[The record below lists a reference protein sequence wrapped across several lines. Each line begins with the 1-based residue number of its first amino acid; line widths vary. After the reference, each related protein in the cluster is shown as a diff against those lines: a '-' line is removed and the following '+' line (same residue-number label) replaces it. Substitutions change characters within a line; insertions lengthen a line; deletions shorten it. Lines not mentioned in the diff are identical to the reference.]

1 MFFLLFLFFLLSVLF
16 FFSSHHHQTFNI
28 FDRFW
33 FTAKE
38 STMTRFVVRTWW
50 ITLCWSLD
58 IRQPNGSWRIGGAMD
73 GEKMDTCVWQK
84 IKIDAALRIMRHT
97 QKFNSMYIN
106 WRKKKKKK
114 EKRSILDFRFPII
127 RSRVSRRFQTQLWE
141 ISVEISKSRTGE
153 SVSRYF
159 YFSHTCILLKY
170 LRYFAP
176 FEKRWNDRYIVRTIT
191 CSIFLGS
198 DNLS

>member
-106 WRKKKKKK
+106 WRKKKKERKK
-114 EKRSILDFRFPII
+114 NDPSLIFDFRSSEVESLGVFK
-127 RSRVSRRFQTQLWE
+127 RNCEKYLLNE
-141 ISVEISKSRTGE
+141 ISNRWIGISLFLFFPYVHIIKIS
-153 SVSRYF
+153 
-159 YFSHTCILLKY
+159 
-170 LRYFAP
+170 A
-176 FEKRWNDRYIVRTIT
+176 
-191 CSIFLGS
+191 IFCTFRKKMERSLHRS
-198 DNLS
+198 DNNLLDLSRKR

>member
-16 FFSSHHHQTFNI
+16 FLSSHHHQTFNI

-106 WRKKKKKK
+106 WRKKKKERKTIHPWF
-114 EKRSILDFRFPII
+114 SISDHPKSSLSAFSNAIVRNICWN
-127 RSRVSRRFQTQLWE
+127 LE
-141 ISVEISKSRTGE
+141 ISNRWIGISLFLFFPYVHIIKIS
-153 SVSRYF
+153 
-159 YFSHTCILLKY
+159 
-170 LRYFAP
+170 A
-176 FEKRWNDRYIVRTIT
+176 
-191 CSIFLGS
+191 IFCTFRKKMERSLHRS
-198 DNLS
+198 DNNLLDLSRKR